1 MDVQFGGKRQ
11 AAICSEDPMPQT
23 ETPTLTGRTVGGFR
37 LEAEIGRGG
46 MGVVYRGVDDQGGA
60 VAVKI
65 LAHHLTNRPIIR
77 QRFLKE
83 ADLAMRLEHPNL
95 VRALAVGEEDGLL
108 YIAMEFVDG
117 ESLAE
122 YVGRVGPLP
131 ERAAIHIA
139 VGVAR
144 ALHKAHREGLV
155 HRDVKPDNVLLSKQ
169 GHVKLADLGLAKD
182 IDNDMHLTKVDRG
195 VGTPASMAP
204 EQFRD
209 AKFVDQ
215 RCDVYGLGYVLYVA
229 VTGKLPFEGGTSVD
243 LFLKKRSEDYI
254 RPEVHSPGISDRTSA
269 VIVRSLSADATRR
282 PETAREFVE
291 LLLGDRPLEGS
302 EVGIPRPAAEAPA
315 PRPQVASRPNKAM
328 TDSFG
333 EIGELAKRSTST
345 TRCTAIQDE
354 WRRTAWI
361 WLDKGAALGLLVRI
375 GVAGLILLVLGWIVS
390 GWF

>member
-1 MDVQFGGKRQ
+1 
-11 AAICSEDPMPQT
+11 MPQT
-23 ETPTLTGRTVGGFR
+23 EVNTLVGRSVGGFQ
-37 LEAEIGRGG
+37 LETEIGRGG
-46 MGVVYRGVDDQGGA
+46 MGVVYKAVDDQGGT

-65 LAHHLTNRPIIR
+65 LAPHLVNRPVIR

-108 YIAMEFVDG
+108 FIAMEFVDG

-122 YVGRVGPLP
+122 YVARVGPLP
-131 ERAAIHIA
+131 EKAAIHIA

-155 HRDVKPDNVLLSKQ
+155 HRDVKPDNVLLSRQ
-169 GHVKLADLGLAKD
+169 GHVKLADLGLVKD
-182 IDNDMHLTKVDRG
+182 LDNDQHLTKVDRG

-215 RCDVYGLGYVLYVA
+215 RSDIYGLGYVLYVA

-254 RPEVHSPGISDRTSA
+254 RPEVHAPGISDRTSA
-269 VIVRSLSADATRR
+269 VIIRCLSADPVRR

-291 LLLGDRPLEGS
+291 LLLGDRPIEAPS
-302 EVGIPRPAAEAPA
+302 TPKAPA
-315 PRPQVASRPNKAM
+315 PIPIETPLRPPSKSTRAL
-328 TDSFG
+328 TDSLG
-333 EIGELAKRSTST
+333 EIGELAKQSTAT
-345 TRCTAIQDE
+345 IRCTAIQE
-354 WRRTAWI
+354 EMKRGHWL
-361 WLDKGAALGLLVRI
+361 WLDMGAALMLAGRLAGFLLLGLVFLW
-375 GVAGLILLVLGWIVS
+375 LLLRL
-390 GWF
+390 F

>member
-1 MDVQFGGKRQ
+1 ML
-11 AAICSEDPMPQT
+11 QT
-23 ETPTLTGRTVGGFR
+23 KETNSLIGRTVGGFR

-46 MGVVYRGVDDQGGA
+46 MGVVYKALDEHGGA

-65 LAHHLTNRPIIR
+65 LASHLVNRPVIR

-95 VRALAVGEEDGLL
+95 VRALAVGEEDALL

-131 ERAAIHIA
+131 EKAAVHIA

-144 ALHKAHREGLV
+144 ALHKAHREGLI

-182 IDNDMHLTKVDRG
+182 VDNDMHLTKVDRG

-215 RCDVYGLGYVLYVA
+215 RCDIYGLGYVLYVT

-254 RPEVHSPGISDRTSA
+254 RPEVHAPGISDRTAA
-269 VIVRSLSADATRR
+269 VIVRCLSAEITRR

-291 LLLGDRPLEGS
+291 LLLGDRPIDTSAVQAARPPEGFDR
-302 EVGIPRPAAEAPA
+302 ELRPPS
-315 PRPQVASRPNKAM
+315 ASKPSRAM

-333 EIGELAKRSTST
+333 EIGELAKQSTST
-345 TRCTAIQDE
+345 LRCTAIQEE
-354 WRRTAWI
+354 WSRSPWL
-361 WLDKGAALGLLVRI
+361 WLDKLSAIAAAATVLLW
-375 GVAGLILLVLGWIVS
+375 VA
-390 GWF
+390 FRFF

>member
-1 MDVQFGGKRQ
+1 
-11 AAICSEDPMPQT
+11 MPQT
-23 ETPTLTGRTVGGFR
+23 EPNLLVGRTVGGFR
-37 LEAEIGRGG
+37 LETEIGRGG
-46 MGVVYRGVDDQGGA
+46 MGVVYKAADDQGGE

-65 LAHHLTNRPIIR
+65 LAPHLVNRPVIR

-83 ADLAMRLEHPNL
+83 AELAMRLEHPNL

-108 YIAMEFVDG
+108 FIAMEFVDG

-122 YVGRVGPLP
+122 YVARVGPLP
-131 ERAAIHIA
+131 EKAAVHIA

-155 HRDVKPDNVLLSKQ
+155 HRDVKPDNVLLSRQ

-182 IDNDMHLTKVDRG
+182 LDNDLHLTKVDRG

-215 RCDVYGLGYVLYVA
+215 RCDIYGLGYVLYVA

-243 LFLKKRSEDYI
+243 LFLKKRSEEYI
-254 RPEVHSPGISDRTSA
+254 RPEVHSPGISDRTAA
-269 VIVRSLSADATRR
+269 VIVRCLAADPARR

-291 LLLGDRPLEGS
+291 LLLGERPIEIQS
-302 EVGIPRPAAEAPA
+302 TVRTPPVVPEPPKRPPSRAA
-315 PRPQVASRPNKAM
+315 KALS
-328 TDSFG
+328 DSFG
-333 EIGELAKRSTST
+333 ELGELAKHAT
-345 TRCTAIQDE
+345 TTARCTAIKDE
-354 WRRTAWI
+354 MIRGRWLWLDLVAAATFLARTAVV
-361 WLDKGAALGLLVRI
+361 LV
-375 GVAGLILLVLGWIVS
+375 GGSILFWIVLRV
-390 GWF
+390 F